1 MLDIGGTHVA
11 AALVDPKSG
20 RVSPGSKRVLPLR
33 SSGAADEILKT
44 ITACASSVGAIGGA
58 DWGVAIP
65 GPFDYARG
73 IGLFS
78 GVGKLES
85 LYGLDVGKAL
95 LDAIDPSPGRL
106 HFLNDANAFLIGE
119 WAAGAAMGHDR
130 AVGITLGTGVGS
142 AFLARGTIVETGAS
156 VPPEG
161 RLDLLKIAGQPLE
174 ESVSRRAI
182 LRRYSIMSSDLHPS
196 EEDVRDIAVRALA
209 GEAAARAVFAE
220 VMSSLGG
227 ALAPWLERFDASILV
242 IGGAI
247 AVSWDLVAGPLRAGL
262 WPKDLAGV
270 GHIQVVPAQ
279 LGSNANLAG
288 AARHVFAIARRSG
301 PQM

>member
-11 AALVDPKSG
+11 AALVDPGSG
-20 RVSPGSKRVLPLR
+20 RVTAGSKRVLPLR
-33 SSGAADEILKT
+33 SAGTADEILET
-44 ITACASSVGAIGGA
+44 ISACASSVGAIAGA
-58 DWGVAIP
+58 NWGVAIP

-85 LYGLDVGKAL
+85 LYGLDVGRVL

-106 HFLNDANAFLIGE
+106 LFLNDANAFLIGE

-130 AVGITLGTGVGS
+130 AVGVTLGTGVGS
-142 AFLARGTIVETGAS
+142 AFLARGTIVETGPS

-161 RLDLLKIAGQPLE
+161 RLDLLKIDGQPLE

-182 LRRYSIMSSDLHPS
+182 LRRYSTASSGPHPS

-209 GEAAARAVFAE
+209 GEAAARAVFVE

-262 WPKDLAGV
+262 WPRAPADV
-270 GHIQVVPAQ
+270 GHMQVVPAQ

-288 AARHVFAIARRSG
+288 AARHVLASALASD
-301 PQM
+301 P